1 MKRDRLALGA
11 TMAIETGFDLSGRW
25 FVCYARSASIYTR
38 SVTDLRKFL
47 KLPIKT
53 ASRDALEA
61 WLVSL
66 NAMDADRKGPIEGP
80 VAEGSWD
87 PEREKM
93 VL

>member
-1 MKRDRLALGA
+1 MKRDRLSLGA
-11 TMAIETGFDLSGRW
+11 TMSIETGLDLSGRW

-66 NAMDADRKGPIEGP
+66 DAMDADRKGAPEEAP
-80 VAEGSWD
+80 VNGSWD
-87 PEREKM
+87 PM
-93 VL
+93 VI

>member
-1 MKRDRLALGA
+1 MKRDRLSLGA
-11 TMAIETGFDLSGRW
+11 TMAVETGFDLSGRW
-25 FVCYARSASIYTR
+25 FVCYARNASIYTR
-38 SVTDLRKFL
+38 SVTDLRRFL

-66 NAMDADRKGPIEGP
+66 NEIDADRKGAPEEAPI
-80 VAEGSWD
+80 EGSWD
-87 PEREKM
+87 PQREKM

>member
-1 MKRDRLALGA
+1 MKRDRLHLGA
-11 TMAIETGFDLSGRW
+11 TMAVETGLDLSGRW
-25 FVCYARSASIYTR
+25 FACYARNASIYTR

-53 ASRDALEA
+53 TSRDALEA

-66 NAMDADRKGPIEGP
+66 NAMDADREGPIEGP
-80 VAEGSWD
+80 VIEGSWD